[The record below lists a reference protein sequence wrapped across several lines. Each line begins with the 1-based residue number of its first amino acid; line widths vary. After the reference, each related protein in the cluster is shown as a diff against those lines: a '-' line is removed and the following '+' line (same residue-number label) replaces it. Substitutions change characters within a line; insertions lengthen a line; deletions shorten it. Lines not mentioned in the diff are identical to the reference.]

1 MKVAKVLNVLGWI
14 AIAFQVL
21 ALMGSIY
28 SAANGARAF
37 MPIMTHSAEAF
48 GISISWWA
56 GYLAVG
62 LIGIALVIVAR
73 VLKKKAIAQEAEKD
87 AL

>member
-1 MKVAKVLNVLGWI
+1 MKAAKVLNVLGWI
-14 AIAFQVL
+14 AIAYQVL

-37 MPIMTHSAEAF
+37 MPIMTNSAEAF
-48 GISISWWA
+48 GISISWWV

-62 LIGIALVIVAR
+62 IIGIALVVVAK
-73 VLKKKAIAQEAEKD
+73 VLKKKAIAREAEKD

>member
-1 MKVAKVLNVLGWI
+1 MKAAKVLNVLGWI
-14 AIAFQVL
+14 AIAYQVL

-37 MPIMTHSAEAF
+37 MPIMTNSAEAF

>member
-1 MKVAKVLNVLGWI
+1 MKATKVLNVLGWI
-14 AIAFQVL
+14 AIVYQVL

-37 MPIMTHSAEAF
+37 MPIMTNSAEAF